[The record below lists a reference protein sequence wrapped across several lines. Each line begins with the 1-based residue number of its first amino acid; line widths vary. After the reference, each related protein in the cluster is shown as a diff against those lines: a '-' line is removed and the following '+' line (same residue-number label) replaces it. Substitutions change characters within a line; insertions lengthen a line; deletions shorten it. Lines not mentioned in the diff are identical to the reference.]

1 MRYFGLIGKPLEHSF
16 SKSFFDA
23 YFSKHAIKDATFINF
38 EIDDVSELSALVESY
53 PTNRCCKLYTYSK
66 QTT

>member
-16 SKSFFDA
+16 SKSFFNA

-38 EIDDVSELSALVESY
+38 EIDDVSELVL
-53 PTNRCCKLYTYSK
+53 
-66 QTT
+66 